1 MGREG
6 WLGDRQGGGRGCAGL
21 GRGAG
26 RAGNWQAL
34 RAGVNF
40 PARLQ
45 QRKKKAESILTKQRQ
60 KPPRF
65 ASCEMKLL

>member
-40 PARLQ
+40 PATEEEESRVNLN
-45 QRKKKAESILTKQRQ
+45 KTKAKTTKICIL
-60 KPPRF
+60 
-65 ASCEMKLL
+65 